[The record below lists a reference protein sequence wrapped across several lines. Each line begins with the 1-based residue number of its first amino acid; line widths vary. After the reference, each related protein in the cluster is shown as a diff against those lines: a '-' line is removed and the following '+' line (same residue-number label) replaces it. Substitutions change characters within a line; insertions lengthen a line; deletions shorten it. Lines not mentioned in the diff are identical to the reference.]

1 MVASLGSWQRHWFN
15 ILNSGGSR
23 LMMGLG
29 SWWADGS
36 CVGHFFFF
44 FFCYVVSGFCDQR
57 WARMMVTGLEGVT
70 GFSNEKLMWIK
81 RVYTDWDWLGLVQD
95 LMR

>member
-44 FFCYVVSGFCDQR
+44 FV
-57 WARMMVTGLEGVT
+57 
-70 GFSNEKLMWIK
+70 MWFLGSVIK
-81 RVYTDWDWLGLVQD
+81 GGHE
-95 LMR
+95 